1 MQQYFL
7 LAALVFAVN
16 LMPAF
21 APPTWMVL
29 VLYRLNS
36 HLHTVPLVLVGALAA
51 ASGRYVLA
59 LGTRRFRS
67 MIPKKALTNLES
79 AGSFFTRNKTS
90 AVTAFVLFIFSPLPS
105 AQLFEAAGLIG
116 TKLIPLTL
124 AFFVGRLGSYSIYVA
139 GASQLQNR
147 NIGQVFTEGFA
158 SPWGIAVQLIS
169 LAGIYLLTRVNWNR
183 FLPKGQQSKGES

>member
-1 MQQYFL
+1 MQNYFL
-7 LAALVFAVN
+7 LAALVFAMNV
-16 LMPAF
+16 MPAF

-36 HLHTVPLVLVGALAA
+36 HLHTVPLVVIGALAA
-51 ASGRYVLA
+51 SSGRYVLA
-59 LGTRRFRS
+59 LGSRRFRS
-67 MIPKKALTNLES
+67 IIPKKALANLES
-79 AGSFFTRNKTS
+79 AGTFFTRNKAS
-90 AVTAFVLFIFSPLPS
+90 AVTTFILFIFSPLPS

-116 TKLIPLTL
+116 TKLVPLAL
-124 AFFVGRLGSYSIYVA
+124 AFFVGRLGSYSLYVA
-139 GASQLQNR
+139 GASQLQSR